1 MLEGEAAWMQEG
13 RWEEE
18 EEEHDMWPRM
28 SVIVERGFNEIYVYE
43 YICSWA
49 QVVFIRIPW
58 HFLEKQ
64 KL

>member
-1 MLEGEAAWMQEG
+1 MTCGA
-13 RWEEE
+13 
-18 EEEHDMWPRM
+18 RM

-49 QVVFIRIPW
+49 QAVFIRIPW

-64 KL
+64 KLQWRGSK

>member
-1 MLEGEAAWMQEG
+1 MKRRKKNMTCGAL
-13 RWEEE
+13 
-18 EEEHDMWPRM
+18 M